1 MLWFNFIL
9 GLNFISFFYGMVV
22 YDNELKQRETKDK
35 IEPQHMQLVG
45 ENINTQD
52 VLLALIAFF
61 SLIVHGG
68 HAT

>member
-1 MLWFNFIL
+1 
-9 GLNFISFFYGMVV
+9 MVV

-61 SLIVHGG
+61 FLIVHGG
-68 HAT
+68 HATWHLSDSPVVMQATQLW

>member
-1 MLWFNFIL
+1 ML
-9 GLNFISFFYGMVV
+9 V

>member
-1 MLWFNFIL
+1 MIM
-9 GLNFISFFYGMVV
+9 S
-22 YDNELKQRETKDK
+22 LKQRETKDK

-45 ENINTQD
+45 EDINSQE

-61 SLIVHGG
+61 SLTVHGG

>member
-1 MLWFNFIL
+1 
-9 GLNFISFFYGMVV
+9 MVV

-52 VLLALIAFF
+52 VLLTLIAFF

>member
-1 MLWFNFIL
+1 MIM
-9 GLNFISFFYGMVV
+9 S
-22 YDNELKQRETKDK
+22 LKQRETKDK

-45 ENINTQD
+45 EDINSEEV